1 MFSNYDIGSR
11 ISSARNQRGLTLDEV
26 ANAIGVA
33 KSTVQRYEKGTI
45 SRIKLPVIES
55 IARVLQVDPNWI
67 IGNTDTPSSDTS
79 SFSVPSANEWIL
91 TYNEQQLIRDYRS
104 LNPQGQAAALA
115 AVHGLTDNP
124 IFKKG
129 NSSASGAMDA

>member
-79 SFSVPSANEWIL
+79 SFSVPSANDWIL
-91 TYNEQQLIRDYRS
+91 TYNEQKLIRDYRS